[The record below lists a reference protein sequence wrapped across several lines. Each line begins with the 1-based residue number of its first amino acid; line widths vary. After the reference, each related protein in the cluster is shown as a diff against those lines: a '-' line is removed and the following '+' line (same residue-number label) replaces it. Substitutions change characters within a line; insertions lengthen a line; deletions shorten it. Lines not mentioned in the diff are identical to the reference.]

1 MSASA
6 LPTAQPPIAKRV
18 PATRSVH
25 SEDVVDDYAWLRDRD
40 DPDTLGYLEAEN
52 AYTTAATAHTKALQ
66 DEIFDEVK
74 GRTLETDRSVPS
86 LLDGWFY
93 YTRTVEGQ
101 QYPIHCRAR
110 TEPALPDDPT
120 QPIDPPADEH
130 VLLDQNELAGESPY
144 FALGAFDVS
153 PDGRLLAFSTDF
165 DGGEKYTLRFKNL
178 DRDELL
184 PDQVPGTYYTT
195 AWSADGST
203 LFYTTVD
210 EAMRPYRVWR
220 HTLGTDAATDVIVHE
235 ETDER
240 FFVGVGLTR
249 SREYIVI
256 ELGSQITSEA
266 RVLSAHDPV
275 GDFALVEPRRQ
286 GIEYSLDHSGGNFF
300 IVHNDGAENFELALA
315 PVTGPGRDH
324 WQAVIPHREDTR
336 VTGVEAFADHLV
348 VSVRRGGSTG
358 LHVVPLVDGEP
369 VAGHDIDFPEEVR
382 TVGAAGNPE
391 FATGTFRL
399 SYTSLGTPISVYDY
413 HLATG
418 ELQLRKRQ
426 PVLGVFDPAH
436 YVSAR
441 EWATAPDG
449 TRVPISVVRHRDTP
463 VDGSAPCLLYGYGA
477 YEASMDPWFSISRL
491 SLLDRGF
498 VFAIAHVRGGG
509 ELGRRWYEDGKLLAK
524 KNTFT
529 DFVACA
535 DHLVASGWT

>member
-6 LPTAQPPIAKRV
+6 LPAAQPPVAKRV

-25 SEDVVDDYAWLRDRD
+25 SDDVADDYAWLRNRD
-40 DPDTLGYLEAEN
+40 DPDTIGYLEAEN

-86 LLDGWFY
+86 LRDGWFY

-110 TEPALPDDPT
+110 TEPALPDDPA

-178 DRDELL
+178 DRDEML
-184 PDQVPGTYYTT
+184 PDHVPGTYYTT
-195 AWSADGST
+195 AWSADCST

-220 HTLGTDAATDVIVHE
+220 HTLGADAATDVIVHE
-235 ETDER
+235 EPDER
-240 FFVGVGLTR
+240 FFVSVGLTR
-249 SREYIVI
+249 SREYIMI

-266 RVLSAHDPV
+266 RVLSAHDPT
-275 GDFALVEPRRQ
+275 GDFAIVEPRRQ
-286 GIEYSLDHSGGNFF
+286 GIEYSLDHSGGHFF
-300 IVHNDGAENFELALA
+300 VVHNDGAENFELAMA
-315 PVTGPGRDH
+315 PVTDPGRDH
-324 WQAVIPHREDTR
+324 WRAVIPHREDTR

-348 VSVRRGGSTG
+348 VSLRRDGSTG
-358 LHVVPLVDGEP
+358 LHIVPLVDGDP
-369 VAGHDIDFPEEVR
+369 VVGHDIAFPEEVR

-399 SYTSLGTPISVYDY
+399 SYTSLGTPSSVYDY
-413 HLATG
+413 HLASG
-418 ELQLRKRQ
+418 ELQLRKQQ
-426 PVLGVFDPAH
+426 PVLGRFDPAH

-441 EWATAPDG
+441 EWATASDG
-449 TRVPISVVRHRDTP
+449 TLVPISVVR
-463 VDGSAPCLLYGYGA
+463 
-477 YEASMDPWFSISRL
+477 
-491 SLLDRGF
+491 
-498 VFAIAHVRGGG
+498 
-509 ELGRRWYEDGKLLAK
+509 
-524 KNTFT
+524 
-529 DFVACA
+529 
-535 DHLVASGWT
+535 